1 MKNYKKHISKD
12 KWILIMSR
20 EIKHLTISC
29 MYNTMLHINQK
40 KNELYEKN
48 YYNEPS
54 EEDKLQMRAY
64 EYLTENLSTIIRQ
77 YRES

>member
-1 MKNYKKHISKD
+1 
-12 KWILIMSR
+12 
-20 EIKHLTISC
+20 
-29 MYNTMLHINQK
+29 MLHINQK